1 MTSHEPPGATILRL
15 LRLGLHAGFFALLAL
30 ATTRVLLTRDTPAH
44 GLAALAGATA
54 LAAVYAAGEL
64 VRRHRARRAATAWL
78 ATVTTLWAALLA
90 ASTDYSWLAFPLF
103 FLHMHLL
110 RGKHA
115 VLAVAAVTGLVITAQ
130 IAHAGT
136 WTTGM
141 VLGPVLGAL
150 FAVIITS
157 AYTALY
163 AENEQRRRLIEDLTR
178 TRAELAT
185 SQHQAGI
192 AAERERLAR
201 EIHDTLAQGLSSIVL
216 LLRAAD
222 TADDPAKTRDRIDE
236 ARRVAADN
244 LDEARRF
251 VRDLRPPSLSTA
263 PLPQALQRLC
273 ERTERET
280 GTTCR
285 LHLDGHP
292 TALPSHYDVALLRA
306 AQASLANV
314 TRHAAARTAVLTL
327 AYLDTEVTLDIYDDG
342 TGFDPATAHPRPDGT
357 GFGLTGLRERITA
370 LGGHLDVESA
380 PGEGTAVAIRLP
392 LTGQETP

>member
-150 FAVIITS
+150 VAVIITS

-163 AENEQRRRLIEDLTR
+163 TENEQRRRDSSK
-178 TRAELAT
+178 T
-185 SQHQAGI
+185 SPAP
-192 AAERERLAR
+192 APNWPPPNTKPASPPNAN
-201 EIHDTLAQGLSSIVL
+201 AS
-216 LLRAAD
+216 
-222 TADDPAKTRDRIDE
+222 PAKSTTPSPKDSP
-236 ARRVAADN
+236 ASSCCCA
-244 LDEARRF
+244 
-251 VRDLRPPSLSTA
+251 PPT
-263 PLPQALQRLC
+263 PP
-273 ERTERET
+273 
-280 GTTCR
+280 TT
-285 LHLDGHP
+285 P
-292 TALPSHYDVALLRA
+292 PK
-306 AQASLANV
+306 
-314 TRHAAARTAVLTL
+314 
-327 AYLDTEVTLDIYDDG
+327 
-342 TGFDPATAHPRPDGT
+342 PATASTRP
-357 GFGLTGLRERITA
+357 A
-370 LGGHLDVESA
+370 A
-380 PGEGTAVAIRLP
+380 
-392 LTGQETP
+392 